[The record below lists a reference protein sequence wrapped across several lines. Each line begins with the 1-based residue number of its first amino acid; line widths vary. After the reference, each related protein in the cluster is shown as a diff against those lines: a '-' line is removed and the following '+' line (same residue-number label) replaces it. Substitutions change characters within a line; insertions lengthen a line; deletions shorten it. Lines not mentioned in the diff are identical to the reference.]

1 MVVEI
6 KRTNKGQKKDI
17 KCNEE
22 WKKTSFVCE
31 VGKFQDIQM
40 CIRRSIWC
48 CWIDPAEWSLGTL
61 LEGTYFLSHE
71 RNQICDS
78 RSFNSKLLRLNS
90 SFADQL

>member
-6 KRTNKGQKKDI
+6 KRTNEGQKKDI

-48 CWIDPAEWSLGTL
+48 CWTDPAEWSLGMLHRVHISCLRSEIKSVT
-61 LEGTYFLSHE
+61 HE
-71 RNQICDS
+71 ASI
-78 RSFNSKLLRLNS
+78 LNY
-90 SFADQL
+90 